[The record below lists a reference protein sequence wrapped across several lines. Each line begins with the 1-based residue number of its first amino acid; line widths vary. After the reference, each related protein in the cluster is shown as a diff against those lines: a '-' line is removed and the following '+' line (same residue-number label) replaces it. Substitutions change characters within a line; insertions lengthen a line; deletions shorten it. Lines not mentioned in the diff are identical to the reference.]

1 MVIDATAERIGA
13 DFLRRIRY
21 PTMGTQAAGLWLYMA
36 ELKVD
41 KWLSLA
47 EQTAPCFRSAEH
59 EMYDL
64 ACRCVEK
71 ANEAVGIMDG
81 IFLEQHEENRH
92 A

>member
-1 MVIDATAERIGA
+1 MHSVIIEA
-13 DFLRRIRY
+13 DFLRRICY
-21 PTMGTQAAGLWLYMA
+21 PTGLGIYMA

-41 KWLSLA
+41 NWLRLA
-47 EQTAPCFRSAEH
+47 EQTALRCSSTEH

-81 IFLEQHEENRH
+81 RFLEQHEENHH